1 MAHVG
6 TSGDLAQRPAATGA
20 GQAFWRA
27 MLAVIV
33 AVAIGLG
40 LVMTTSFISG
50 SNTSVGA
57 PAPDHRYDRI
67 ESLRGGA
74 TLPAAG
80 RAPIVSKRVM
90 PGDSGATPDY
100 AAQPPIVSKPVMP
113 GDSGATPDYAGQIRR
128 DRVGGP

>member
-6 TSGDLAQRPAATGA
+6 TSGDLAKQPATTGST

-27 MLAVIV
+27 MLALIV

-40 LVMTTSFISG
+40 LVMTTSFIAG

-57 PAPDHRYDRI
+57 PAPDHRYDQV

-80 RAPIVSKRVM
+80 QPFVTKRVM
-90 PGDSGATPDY
+90 PGDSG
-100 AAQPPIVSKPVMP
+100 S
-113 GDSGATPDYAGQIRR
+113 TPDYAGQTSR

>member
-6 TSGDLAQRPAATGA
+6 TSGDLAKQPAATGA

-27 MLAVIV
+27 MLALIV

-40 LVMTTSFISG
+40 LVMTTSFIAG

-57 PAPDHRYDRI
+57 PAPDHQYDQI
-67 ESLRGGA
+67 EKLRGT

-80 RAPIVSKRVM
+80 QGPIV
-90 PGDSGATPDY
+90 T
-100 AAQPPIVSKPVMP
+100 KPVMP
-113 GDSGATPDYAGQIRR
+113 GDSGATPDYAGQTSR

>member
-6 TSGDLAQRPAATGA
+6 TSGDLAKQPAATGA
-20 GQAFWRA
+20 GQGFWRA
-27 MLAVIV
+27 MLVLIV

-40 LVMTTSFISG
+40 LVMTTSFIAG
-50 SNTSVGA
+50 SNTSGGA
-57 PAPDHRYDRI
+57 PAPDHRYDQV

-80 RAPIVSKRVM
+80 QPPVVTKRVM

-100 AAQPPIVSKPVMP
+100 AGQ
-113 GDSGATPDYAGQIRR
+113 TPR